1 MTSQLL
7 DRPSASSAEGSL
19 VGSEVPRI
27 WTRPLRELTP
37 ETSLGYSVIEFSEK
51 FLFIELFP
59 WQKWLLIHALELR
72 PNGRLRFRNIIVL
85 VARQNGKST
94 LSIVLS
100 LWAMYVLGIKTILGT
115 AQDLDTAEEI
125 WQTAVDLV
133 YELDDDTD
141 EPVRPELFKLARK
154 DPIRV
159 NGKKAFVLRTGERYK
174 VKAANRK
181 AGRGLTGDLILMDEL
196 REQQNWDAWGAIT
209 KTTMA
214 RPNAQVWAMSNA
226 GDVTSVVLRYLRAKA
241 HAPLGDPDDLRN
253 DQQLAMFAN
262 EDAVK
267 IDPAKNDLAIFEWS
281 APPGIDKWDR
291 SGWVLSNPSLGYLI
305 EEDTIASA
313 CATDPEHVFRTE
325 VLCQWPD
332 GSISG
337 PFPPGAWEKGYIE
350 LSEEELEEGVPGP
363 DKRLQFPVWAAVDVS
378 GDRSQASICIA
389 GYREDGA
396 VQVELAAQRAG
407 TQWIRSWLAERAGS
421 LIGVTGQT
429 NGAPISKLLEQLTLD
444 HERGEDEE
452 DYFPVPV
459 TPWRNADLTGA
470 SGIVFDAI
478 RRNLIAHHRQASLD
492 RAAAMAITK
501 KSGDTWLFDR
511 LNSPVDISPLI
522 AFTAAYWALTEREAP
537 EAVSEYETGRLEV
550 I

>member
-1 MTSQLL
+1 MSRKAQVASRVIDSALMPAIARVASTK
-7 DRPSASSAEGSL
+7 PSRTPARSRLREASS
-19 VGSEVPRI
+19 
-27 WTRPLRELTP
+27 TRSSR
-37 ETSLGYSVIEFSEK
+37 
-51 FLFIELFP
+51 
-59 WQKWLLIHALELR
+59 
-72 PNGRLRFRNIIVL
+72 RLRTC
-85 VARQNGKST
+85 QMS
-94 LSIVLS
+94 S
-100 LWAMYVLGIKTILGT
+100 LI
-115 AQDLDTAEEI
+115 
-125 WQTAVDLV
+125 
-133 YELDDDTD
+133 
-141 EPVRPELFKLARK
+141 
-154 DPIRV
+154 
-159 NGKKAFVLRTGERYK
+159 
-174 VKAANRK
+174 
-181 AGRGLTGDLILMDEL
+181 
-196 REQQNWDAWGAIT
+196 
-209 KTTMA
+209 
-214 RPNAQVWAMSNA
+214 
-226 GDVTSVVLRYLRAKA
+226 
-241 HAPLGDPDDLRN
+241 
-253 DQQLAMFAN
+253 
-262 EDAVK
+262 
-267 IDPAKNDLAIFEWS
+267 
-281 APPGIDKWDR
+281 R
-291 SGWVLSNPSLGYLI
+291 SGTSCVAAVSRR
-305 EEDTIASA
+305 TA

-337 PFPPGAWEKGYIE
+337 PFPPGAWEKGYVE

-407 TQWIRSWLAERAGS
+407 TQWIRGWLAERAGS

-478 RRNLIAHHRQASLD
+478 RRNLIAHHRQAPLD

-522 AFTAAYWALTEREAP
+522 AFTAAYWALTEREAH